1 MGAAALGWPTLLLAL
16 LPPCT
21 FSGIADFTGAA
32 GAGVLW
38 STSPDPP
45 PPQPPRGVCVRGWGL
60 GGGFPWGQPPGLV
73 VQVTASF
80 LPVNSCYSSTQWST
94 GTSPNGTI

>member
-45 PPQPPRGVCVRGWGL
+45 HNLRGAFVCV
-60 GGGFPWGQPPGLV
+60 GGGWVEDFLGVSLQDWWSRSQHPFFP
-73 VQVTASF
+73 
-80 LPVNSCYSSTQWST
+80 
-94 GTSPNGTI
+94 